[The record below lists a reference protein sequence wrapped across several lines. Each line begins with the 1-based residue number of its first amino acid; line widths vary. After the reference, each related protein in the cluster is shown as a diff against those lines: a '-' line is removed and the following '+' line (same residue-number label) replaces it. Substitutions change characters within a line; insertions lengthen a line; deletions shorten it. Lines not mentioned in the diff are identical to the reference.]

1 MMKANGVNGIG
12 QNPSAYTFNE
22 GVMQMDISSIALTEE
37 QSKKFI
43 KAIKLGVFKQLH
55 KKKLLTDE
63 QLNIL
68 IINNRKQ

>member
-1 MMKANGVNGIG
+1 MKEKKGLIG
-12 QNPSAYTFNE
+12 QGSKEYTLTE

-43 KAIKLGVFKQLH
+43 KSIKVGVFKQLH